1 MPLFARRR
9 EIGWHPRTRPGLRS
23 APDRLCRTRGGR
35 SLAEHRISKPRPSHF
50 RRIQHVYRDVLISAN
65 IMRHRAI
72 VILGLAVLVLS
83 PWSARAARAE
93 LRSGGT
99 LRIEWEVKNRFR
111 LFRNEADFQRHV
123 AAGRGEGVLAAER
136 RLARETDGRGWA
148 RDVVERLCVD
158 RSGNLLEMCD
168 RDGEREIYLAPR
180 DHRIGVALAGTVPE
194 NGGCVWNF
202 NDGDGRV
209 REMNATCEE
218 EIKVRV
224 RYGRP
229 TVASVDIVMPDGTAQ
244 RLVSEIQARDVLVAG
259 LGDSIAAGEGNPD
272 RAIRLSEEGFCFRRF
287 GGAEYFRPGRAGF
300 TGDKSCMTVPGDDG
314 SGSEWARQSA
324 RWLSGACHRSLYSYQ
339 TRTALAL
346 AVENPHLAV
355 TYIPLGCSGA
365 TVDIGFLGSL
375 RVLECPSPGAGTA
388 CPRTVRAQMADL
400 AEVMAS
406 ARRQSPH
413 RALDLVLLT
422 IGANDVMFSGLMA
435 NVIVEPGTERSL
447 LTRAGKITSIDDAQ
461 RILDHELP
469 GNFARVRS
477 ALKPFVGG
485 DLSRV
490 VFLTYANPALAG
502 PNTPCPGGRDGFD
515 VHPAFGADG
524 ERLRQVVDFVS
535 RRFLP
540 RMKALARCEDHTN
553 CRDPATETMT
563 FVDAHQHA
571 FASHGACAHSNDDP
585 PFDRECFSGHSE
597 TFRSGLTRAATDP
610 MSCGY
615 SPSEFR
621 PYASRARWVRT
632 ANDSYLTAMTYP
644 EGLPIFL
651 QPSDLHDAIW
661 GILAAVYGGA
671 VHPTAEGHAAMADA
685 ALPAVR
691 EVLGLASQTNAVR
704 GEPLPAPN
712 VPPLPF
718 PASAR

>member
-1 MPLFARRR
+1 MSIIWL
-9 EIGWHPRTRPGLRS
+9 
-23 APDRLCRTRGGR
+23 
-35 SLAEHRISKPRPSHF
+35 
-50 RRIQHVYRDVLISAN
+50 LIHAD
-65 IMRHRAI
+65 IMRHLS
-72 VILGLAVLVLS
+72 ILLLALAAPVFS
-83 PWSARAARAE
+83 TWGGNAARAE

-123 AAGRGEGVLAAER
+123 AAGRSEGVLAAER

-158 RSGNLLEMCD
+158 RAGNLLEMCD

-180 DHRIGVALAGTVPE
+180 DHRIGLAVAGTIPA
-194 NGGCVWNF
+194 NGGCVWSL
-202 NDGDGRV
+202 NDGDGPV
-209 REMNATCEE
+209 RTTNAACNE

-229 TVASVDIVMPDGTAQ
+229 TLASVDIVLPDGTAQ
-244 RLVSEIQARDVLVAG
+244 RLTSEIQVRDVLVAG
-259 LGDSIAAGEGNPD
+259 MGDSIAAGEGNPD
-272 RAIRLSEEGFCFRRF
+272 RAIRLSDEGFCFRRF
-287 GGAEYFRPGRAGF
+287 GGYEYFRPGRAGF
-300 TGDKSCMTVPGDDG
+300 GGNKSCETVPRDDG
-314 SGSEWARQSA
+314 RGSDWARQSA

-346 AVENPHLAV
+346 AVESPHLAV
-355 TYIPLGCSGA
+355 TLIPLGCSGA
-365 TVDIGFLGSL
+365 TVDIGFLGNL
-375 RVLECPSPGAGTA
+375 RVLECPSPGTGAA
-388 CPRTVRAQMADL
+388 CPRTVRPQVVDL
-400 AEVMAS
+400 AEVMAT
-406 ARRQSPH
+406 ARRHNPY
-413 RALDLVLLT
+413 RALDLILLT

-447 LTRAGKITSIDDAQ
+447 LTRAGNIVTIEEAQ

-490 VFLTYANPALAG
+490 VYLTYANPALAG

-524 ERLRQVVDFVS
+524 ERLRNVVDFVS

-540 RMKALARCEDHTN
+540 RMKVLARCEDHKN
-553 CRDPATETMT
+553 CRDPSTETMT

-571 FASHGACAHSNDDP
+571 FASHGACARSSDDP
-585 PFDRECFSGHSE
+585 PFDRECFSEQRE
-597 TFRSGLTRAATDP
+597 TFRSGLTTAATDP

-615 SPSEFR
+615 PASEFR

-644 EGLPIFL
+644 EGLPIIL

-691 EVLGLASQTNAVR
+691 EVLGLASRSTAVR
-704 GEPLPAPN
+704 SEPLPAP
-712 VPPLPF
+712 PSPKI